1 MSKYCVRKKENFIA
15 VCGFHPS
22 ALIMDLKRKI
32 AFEILT
38 EEFEEITIDRNNI
51 EPDFVDTD
59 SSWEKN
65 KLAVIS
71 NAFIRSSL

>member
-1 MSKYCVRKKENFIA
+1 MREKEREFYCY

-22 ALIMDLKRKI
+22 ALIMDLQRKI

-59 SSWEKN
+59 SSWEKD

>member
-1 MSKYCVRKKENFIA
+1 
-15 VCGFHPS
+15 
-22 ALIMDLKRKI
+22 MDLKRKI

-51 EPDFVDTD
+51 EPDFFDTD

>member
-1 MSKYCVRKKENFIA
+1 
-15 VCGFHPS
+15 
-22 ALIMDLKRKI
+22 MDLQRKI

-59 SSWEKN
+59 SSWEKD

>member
-1 MSKYCVRKKENFIA
+1 MCEKEREFYCY